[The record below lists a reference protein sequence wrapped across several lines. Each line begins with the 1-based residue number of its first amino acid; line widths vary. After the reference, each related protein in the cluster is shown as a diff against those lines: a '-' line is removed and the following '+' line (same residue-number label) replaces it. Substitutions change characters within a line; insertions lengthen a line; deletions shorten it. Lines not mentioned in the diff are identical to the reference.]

1 MIACKHKM
9 FGVSQN
15 RSAGEPNKDQSS
27 LSWLCFCSPVGWVLL
42 SKTALDQMA
51 RCKWPVVSLVIC
63 VAKVITKCEEQG
75 GTLHLLSPPSLF
87 TDLVIKHGL
96 TWASCVQGYETEFS
110 GFAMKP
116 SMCIKEHQRM
126 HFDLTCVR
134 HTAQMLSFLWQ
145 LQMLAAGCFDCCIAR
160 AARQLQ
166 VQASYKRA
174 LSMPITYWTMILTPD
189 KRWDN
194 FKCFRVLPKLKACK
208 LLNGSNFTTL
218 WQYGLYS
225 SARAFGG
232 CVLCP
237 LGNLVVFHC
246 YLIATNTTTNEEL
259 QTFRD
264 VLVRPCYWGPSV
276 EKLLWRHVFCLSH
289 STESRL

>member
-1 MIACKHKM
+1 
-9 FGVSQN
+9 
-15 RSAGEPNKDQSS
+15 
-27 LSWLCFCSPVGWVLL
+27 
-42 SKTALDQMA
+42 
-51 RCKWPVVSLVIC
+51 
-63 VAKVITKCEEQG
+63 
-75 GTLHLLSPPSLF
+75 
-87 TDLVIKHGL
+87 
-96 TWASCVQGYETEFS
+96 
-110 GFAMKP
+110 
-116 SMCIKEHQRM
+116 
-126 HFDLTCVR
+126 
-134 HTAQMLSFLWQ
+134 
-145 LQMLAAGCFDCCIAR
+145 
-160 AARQLQ
+160 
-166 VQASYKRA
+166 
-174 LSMPITYWTMILTPD
+174 MPITYWTMILTPD

-264 VLVRPCYWGPSV
+264 VLVRPCYWV
-276 EKLLWRHVFCLSH
+276 QVWRSCFEGMCFVCHTLRKAACNLCLSQNGILTHLPHEPWTVLERSYTAAKNGRGICRSTGRHYAALVLLQPLHFLFSTCSGDH
-289 STESRL
+289 SCLWKDGLWILQTVQTSHAFDNLDNLDLCETENSFYSESSEMPRVLLRT